1 METNHYQYITE
12 QIEQYSSKPLR
23 EAIFF
28 VIKNAIIEG
37 ILLPG
42 DRLTKMISPSNSIV
56 AVHRFVK
63 LLGNWKICFRL
74 NPVHRDGH
82 IVDIELLQ

>member
-12 QIEQYSSKPLR
+12 QIEHYSSKPLS

-37 ILLPG
+37 IFLPG
-42 DRLTKMISPSNSIV
+42 DR
-56 AVHRFVK
+56 
-63 LLGNWKICFRL
+63 
-74 NPVHRDGH
+74 
-82 IVDIELLQ
+82 

>member
-12 QIEQYSSKPLR
+12 QIEHYCSKPLR

-37 ILLPG
+37 YYCPE
-42 DRLTKMISPSNSIV
+42 TV
-56 AVHRFVK
+56 
-63 LLGNWKICFRL
+63 
-74 NPVHRDGH
+74 
-82 IVDIELLQ
+82 